1 MSMTIN
7 SNMNTNYVNGATGIE
22 PQIIDVKTG
31 EGTNRVG
38 ILVTV
43 ANVGEISD
51 VEGELTPSQEA
62 DLEALLALLGLD
74 GENAKEAT
82 MQTVLKAIQAAI
94 KQQSIS
100 VTSCTTAISDYDVTR
115 LEALKKAMQG
125 SDDPNA
131 QKIIDNVDRMME
143 LKKEI
148 EDLANNQG
156 MTYDGKFEGVD
167 PNPNFELNTRVREMG
182 DRIAD
187 IRHYKG
193 CMGGDK
199 MDGLLNTLAP
209 AMKTAVKDLL
219 AAYERLGRAGEHHL
233 FEDDGPDVLELREL
247 HLLERPQVPA
257 ADQQGR
263 AAADPQGNRRGAGAK
278 CHRPADRREDGGEDG
293 GDHRPA
299 PEHRHPRPGL
309 ILQLGPALPTERRD
323 PLGPRRFAFR

>member
-7 SNMNTNYVNGATGIE
+7 PNMNASCVNGATGIE

-31 EGTNRVG
+31 EGTNRAG

-94 KQQSIS
+94 KQQAAS
-100 VTSCTTAISDYDVTR
+100 VTTCTTAVSDYDVTR

-219 AAYERLGRAGEHHL
+219 AAYDKTSGWGVQVNITYSKMTAQTFSSFANFISSNDLKFPPQISKDA
-233 FEDDGPDVLELREL
+233 
-247 HLLERPQVPA
+247 LLQ
-257 ADQQGR
+257 
-263 AAADPQGNRRGAGAK
+263 
-278 CHRPADRREDGGEDG
+278 
-293 GDHRPA
+293 
-299 PEHRHPRPGL
+299 
-309 ILQLGPALPTERRD
+309 ILKEISEELGPNATAQQIDEKMEEKMAEIIAQLQNID
-323 PLGPRRFAFR
+323 IPLQA

>member
-7 SNMNTNYVNGATGIE
+7 PNMNAGFVNGATGIE
-22 PQIIDVKTG
+22 PQVIDVKTG
-31 EGTNRVG
+31 EGTNRAG

-219 AAYERLGRAGEHHL
+219 AAYDKTSGWGVQVNITYSKMTAQTFSSFANFISSNDLKFPPQISKDA
-233 FEDDGPDVLELREL
+233 
-247 HLLERPQVPA
+247 LLQ
-257 ADQQGR
+257 
-263 AAADPQGNRRGAGAK
+263 
-278 CHRPADRREDGGEDG
+278 
-293 GDHRPA
+293 
-299 PEHRHPRPGL
+299 
-309 ILQLGPALPTERRD
+309 ILKEISEELGPNATAQQIDEKMEEKMAEIIAQLQNIDIPIQ
-323 PLGPRRFAFR
+323 A

>member
-7 SNMNTNYVNGATGIE
+7 PNMNAGCVNGATGIE

-31 EGTNRVG
+31 EGTNRAG

-94 KQQSIS
+94 KQQAAS
-100 VTSCTTAISDYDVTR
+100 VTTCTTAISDYDGTR

-131 QKIIDNVDRMME
+131 QKIIDNVDRMMV

-156 MTYDGKFEGVD
+156 MTYDSKFEAED

-219 AAYERLGRAGEHHL
+219 AAYDKTSGWGVQVNITYSKMTAQTFSSFANFISSNDLKFPPQISKDA
-233 FEDDGPDVLELREL
+233 
-247 HLLERPQVPA
+247 LLQ
-257 ADQQGR
+257 
-263 AAADPQGNRRGAGAK
+263 
-278 CHRPADRREDGGEDG
+278 
-293 GDHRPA
+293 
-299 PEHRHPRPGL
+299 
-309 ILQLGPALPTERRD
+309 ILKEISEELGPNATAQQIDEKMEEKMAEIIAQLQNIDIPVQ
-323 PLGPRRFAFR
+323 A

>member
-7 SNMNTNYVNGATGIE
+7 PNMNAGCVNGATGIE

-31 EGTNRVG
+31 EGTNRAG

-131 QKIIDNVDRMME
+131 QKIIDNVDRMMV

-219 AAYERLGRAGEHHL
+219 AAYDKTSGWGVQVNITYSKMTAQTFSSFANFISSNDLKFPPQISKDA
-233 FEDDGPDVLELREL
+233 
-247 HLLERPQVPA
+247 LLQ
-257 ADQQGR
+257 
-263 AAADPQGNRRGAGAK
+263 
-278 CHRPADRREDGGEDG
+278 
-293 GDHRPA
+293 
-299 PEHRHPRPGL
+299 
-309 ILQLGPALPTERRD
+309 ILKEISEELGPNATAQQIDEKMEEKMAEIIAQLQNID
-323 PLGPRRFAFR
+323 IPLQA

>member
-31 EGTNRVG
+31 EGTNRAG

-74 GENAKEAT
+74 AENAKEAT

-219 AAYERLGRAGEHHL
+219 AAYDKTSGWGVQVNITYSKMTAQTFSSFANFISSNDLKFPPQISKDA
-233 FEDDGPDVLELREL
+233 
-247 HLLERPQVPA
+247 LLQ
-257 ADQQGR
+257 
-263 AAADPQGNRRGAGAK
+263 
-278 CHRPADRREDGGEDG
+278 
-293 GDHRPA
+293 
-299 PEHRHPRPGL
+299 
-309 ILQLGPALPTERRD
+309 ILKEISEELGPNATAQQIDEKMEEKMAEIIAQLQNIDIPVQ
-323 PLGPRRFAFR
+323 A

>member
-7 SNMNTNYVNGATGIE
+7 PNMNAGCVNGATGIE

-31 EGTNRVG
+31 EGTNRAG

-94 KQQSIS
+94 KQQAAS
-100 VTSCTTAISDYDVTR
+100 VTTCTTAISDYDVTR
-115 LEALKKAMQG
+115 LGALKKAMQG

-131 QKIIDNVDRMME
+131 QKIIDNVDRMMV

-219 AAYERLGRAGEHHL
+219 AAYDKTSGWGVQVNITYSKMTAQTFSSFANFISSNDLKFPPQISKDA
-233 FEDDGPDVLELREL
+233 
-247 HLLERPQVPA
+247 LLQ
-257 ADQQGR
+257 
-263 AAADPQGNRRGAGAK
+263 
-278 CHRPADRREDGGEDG
+278 
-293 GDHRPA
+293 
-299 PEHRHPRPGL
+299 
-309 ILQLGPALPTERRD
+309 ILKEISEELGPNATAQQIDEKMEEKMAEIIAQLQNID
-323 PLGPRRFAFR
+323 IPLQA

>member
-7 SNMNTNYVNGATGIE
+7 PNMNAGCVNGATGIE

-31 EGTNRVG
+31 EGTNRAG

-94 KQQSIS
+94 KQQAAS
-100 VTSCTTAISDYDVTR
+100 VTTCTTAISDYDVTR
-115 LEALKKAMQG
+115 LESLKKAMQG

-131 QKIIDNVDRMME
+131 QKIIDNVDRMMV

-219 AAYERLGRAGEHHL
+219 AAYDKTSGWGVQVNITYSKMTAQTFSSFANFISSNDLKFPPQISKDA
-233 FEDDGPDVLELREL
+233 
-247 HLLERPQVPA
+247 LLQ
-257 ADQQGR
+257 
-263 AAADPQGNRRGAGAK
+263 
-278 CHRPADRREDGGEDG
+278 
-293 GDHRPA
+293 
-299 PEHRHPRPGL
+299 
-309 ILQLGPALPTERRD
+309 ILKEISEELGPNATAQQIDEKMEEKMAEIIAQLQNID
-323 PLGPRRFAFR
+323 IPLQA

>member
-7 SNMNTNYVNGATGIE
+7 PNMNAGCVNGATGIE

-31 EGTNRVG
+31 EGTNRAG

-209 AMKTAVKDLL
+209 AMKTAVEDLL
-219 AAYERLGRAGEHHL
+219 AAYDKTSGWGVQVNITYSKMTAQTFSSFANFISSNDLKFPPQISKDA
-233 FEDDGPDVLELREL
+233 
-247 HLLERPQVPA
+247 LLQ
-257 ADQQGR
+257 
-263 AAADPQGNRRGAGAK
+263 
-278 CHRPADRREDGGEDG
+278 
-293 GDHRPA
+293 
-299 PEHRHPRPGL
+299 
-309 ILQLGPALPTERRD
+309 ILKEISEELGPNATAQQIDEKMEEKMAEIIAQLENIDIPVQ
-323 PLGPRRFAFR
+323 A

>member
-7 SNMNTNYVNGATGIE
+7 PNMNAGCVNGATGIE

-31 EGTNRVG
+31 EGTNRAG

-209 AMKTAVKDLL
+209 AMKTAVEDLL
-219 AAYERLGRAGEHHL
+219 AAYDKTSGWGVQVNITYSKMTAQTFSSFANFISSNDLKFPPQISKDA
-233 FEDDGPDVLELREL
+233 
-247 HLLERPQVPA
+247 LLQ
-257 ADQQGR
+257 
-263 AAADPQGNRRGAGAK
+263 
-278 CHRPADRREDGGEDG
+278 
-293 GDHRPA
+293 
-299 PEHRHPRPGL
+299 
-309 ILQLGPALPTERRD
+309 ILKEISEELGPNATAQQIDEKMEEKMAEIIAQLQNIDIPVQ
-323 PLGPRRFAFR
+323 A

>member
-7 SNMNTNYVNGATGIE
+7 PNMNAGCVNGATGIE

-31 EGTNRVG
+31 EGTNRAG

-51 VEGELTPSQEA
+51 VKGELTPSQEA

-219 AAYERLGRAGEHHL
+219 AAYDKTSGWGVQVNITYSKMTAQTFSSFANFISSNDLKFPPQISKDA
-233 FEDDGPDVLELREL
+233 
-247 HLLERPQVPA
+247 LLQ
-257 ADQQGR
+257 
-263 AAADPQGNRRGAGAK
+263 
-278 CHRPADRREDGGEDG
+278 
-293 GDHRPA
+293 
-299 PEHRHPRPGL
+299 
-309 ILQLGPALPTERRD
+309 ILKEISEELGPNATAQQIDEKMEEKMAEIIAQLENIDIPVQ
-323 PLGPRRFAFR
+323 A

>member
-31 EGTNRVG
+31 EGTNRTG

-209 AMKTAVKDLL
+209 AMKTAVEDLL
-219 AAYERLGRAGEHHL
+219 AAYDKTSGWGVQVNITYSKMTAQTFSSFANFISSNDLKFPPQISKDA
-233 FEDDGPDVLELREL
+233 
-247 HLLERPQVPA
+247 LLQ
-257 ADQQGR
+257 
-263 AAADPQGNRRGAGAK
+263 
-278 CHRPADRREDGGEDG
+278 
-293 GDHRPA
+293 
-299 PEHRHPRPGL
+299 
-309 ILQLGPALPTERRD
+309 ILKEIAEELGPNATAQQIDEKMEAKMAEIIAQLQNIDIPVQ
-323 PLGPRRFAFR
+323 A

>member
-7 SNMNTNYVNGATGIE
+7 PNMNAGCVNGATGIE

-31 EGTNRVG
+31 EGTNRAG

-209 AMKTAVKDLL
+209 AMKTAVEDLL
-219 AAYERLGRAGEHHL
+219 AAYDKTSGWGVQVNITYSKMTAQTFSSFANFISSNDLKFPPQISKDA
-233 FEDDGPDVLELREL
+233 
-247 HLLERPQVPA
+247 LLQ
-257 ADQQGR
+257 
-263 AAADPQGNRRGAGAK
+263 
-278 CHRPADRREDGGEDG
+278 
-293 GDHRPA
+293 
-299 PEHRHPRPGL
+299 
-309 ILQLGPALPTERRD
+309 ILKEISEELGPNATAQQIDEKMEEKMAEIIAQLQNID
-323 PLGPRRFAFR
+323 IPLQA

>member
-7 SNMNTNYVNGATGIE
+7 PNMNAGCVNGATGIE

-31 EGTNRVG
+31 EGTNRAG

-82 MQTVLKAIQAAI
+82 MQTVIKAIQAAI
-94 KQQSIS
+94 KQQAAS
-100 VTSCTTAISDYDVTR
+100 VTTCTTAISDYDVTR

-219 AAYERLGRAGEHHL
+219 AAYDKTSGWGVQVNITYSKMTAQTFSSFANFISSNDLKFPPQISKDA
-233 FEDDGPDVLELREL
+233 
-247 HLLERPQVPA
+247 LLQ
-257 ADQQGR
+257 
-263 AAADPQGNRRGAGAK
+263 
-278 CHRPADRREDGGEDG
+278 
-293 GDHRPA
+293 
-299 PEHRHPRPGL
+299 
-309 ILQLGPALPTERRD
+309 ILKEISEELGPNATAQQIDEKMEEKMAEIIAQLQNID
-323 PLGPRRFAFR
+323 IPLQA

>member
-7 SNMNTNYVNGATGIE
+7 PNMNASCVNGATGIE

-31 EGTNRVG
+31 EGTNRAG

-115 LEALKKAMQG
+115 LEALKRAMQG

-219 AAYERLGRAGEHHL
+219 AAYDKTSGWGVQVNITYSKMTAQTFSSFANFISSNDLKFPPQISKDA
-233 FEDDGPDVLELREL
+233 
-247 HLLERPQVPA
+247 LLQ
-257 ADQQGR
+257 
-263 AAADPQGNRRGAGAK
+263 
-278 CHRPADRREDGGEDG
+278 
-293 GDHRPA
+293 
-299 PEHRHPRPGL
+299 
-309 ILQLGPALPTERRD
+309 ILKEISEELGPNATAQQIDEKMEEKMAEIIAQLQNID
-323 PLGPRRFAFR
+323 IPLQA

>member
-31 EGTNRVG
+31 EGTNRAG

-51 VEGELTPSQEA
+51 VEGELTPSQES

-219 AAYERLGRAGEHHL
+219 AAYDKTSGWGVQVNITYSKMTAQTFSSFANFISSNDLKFPPQISKDA
-233 FEDDGPDVLELREL
+233 
-247 HLLERPQVPA
+247 LLQ
-257 ADQQGR
+257 
-263 AAADPQGNRRGAGAK
+263 
-278 CHRPADRREDGGEDG
+278 
-293 GDHRPA
+293 
-299 PEHRHPRPGL
+299 
-309 ILQLGPALPTERRD
+309 ILKEISEELGPNATAQQIDEKMEEKMAEIIAQLENIDIPVQ
-323 PLGPRRFAFR
+323 A

>member
-7 SNMNTNYVNGATGIE
+7 PNMNAGCVNGATGIE

-31 EGTNRVG
+31 EGTNRAG

-219 AAYERLGRAGEHHL
+219 AAYDKTSGWGVQVNITYSKMTAQTFSSFANFISSNDLKFPPQISKDA
-233 FEDDGPDVLELREL
+233 
-247 HLLERPQVPA
+247 LLQ
-257 ADQQGR
+257 
-263 AAADPQGNRRGAGAK
+263 
-278 CHRPADRREDGGEDG
+278 
-293 GDHRPA
+293 
-299 PEHRHPRPGL
+299 
-309 ILQLGPALPTERRD
+309 ILKEISEELGPNATAQQIDEKMEEKMAEIIAQLQNIDIPVQ
-323 PLGPRRFAFR
+323 A

>member
-31 EGTNRVG
+31 EGTNRAG

-94 KQQSIS
+94 KQQAAS
-100 VTSCTTAISDYDVTR
+100 VTTCTTAISDYDVTR

-219 AAYERLGRAGEHHL
+219 AAYDKTSGWGVQVNITYSKMTAQTFSSFANFISSNDLKFPPQISKDA
-233 FEDDGPDVLELREL
+233 
-247 HLLERPQVPA
+247 LLQ
-257 ADQQGR
+257 
-263 AAADPQGNRRGAGAK
+263 
-278 CHRPADRREDGGEDG
+278 
-293 GDHRPA
+293 
-299 PEHRHPRPGL
+299 
-309 ILQLGPALPTERRD
+309 ILKEISEELGPNATAQQIDEKMEEKMAEIIAQLQNID
-323 PLGPRRFAFR
+323 IPLQA

>member
-1 MSMTIN
+1 MSMSIK
-7 SNMNTNYVNGATGIE
+7 SNMRTSYVNGATGIE

-31 EGTNRVG
+31 EGTNRAG

-82 MQTVLKAIQAAI
+82 MQTVLKAIQDAI

-219 AAYERLGRAGEHHL
+219 AAYDKTSGWGVQVNITYSKMTAQTFSSFANFISSNDLKFPPQISKDA
-233 FEDDGPDVLELREL
+233 
-247 HLLERPQVPA
+247 LLQ
-257 ADQQGR
+257 
-263 AAADPQGNRRGAGAK
+263 
-278 CHRPADRREDGGEDG
+278 
-293 GDHRPA
+293 
-299 PEHRHPRPGL
+299 
-309 ILQLGPALPTERRD
+309 ILKEISEELGPNATAQQIDEKMEEKMAEIIAQLQNID
-323 PLGPRRFAFR
+323 IPLQA

>member
-31 EGTNRVG
+31 EGTNRAG

-51 VEGELTPSQEA
+51 VEGELTPSQES

-219 AAYERLGRAGEHHL
+219 AAYDKTSGWGVQVNITYSKMTAQTFSSFANFISSNDLKFPPQISKDA
-233 FEDDGPDVLELREL
+233 
-247 HLLERPQVPA
+247 LLQ
-257 ADQQGR
+257 
-263 AAADPQGNRRGAGAK
+263 
-278 CHRPADRREDGGEDG
+278 
-293 GDHRPA
+293 
-299 PEHRHPRPGL
+299 
-309 ILQLGPALPTERRD
+309 ILKEISEELGPNATAQQIDEKMEEKMAEIIAQLQNID
-323 PLGPRRFAFR
+323 IPLQA

>member
-94 KQQSIS
+94 KQQAAS
-100 VTSCTTAISDYDVTR
+100 VTTCTTAISDYDVTR

-209 AMKTAVKDLL
+209 AMKTAVEDLL
-219 AAYERLGRAGEHHL
+219 AAYDKTSGWGVQVNITYSKMTAQTFSSFANFISSNDLKFPPQISKDA
-233 FEDDGPDVLELREL
+233 
-247 HLLERPQVPA
+247 LLQ
-257 ADQQGR
+257 
-263 AAADPQGNRRGAGAK
+263 
-278 CHRPADRREDGGEDG
+278 
-293 GDHRPA
+293 
-299 PEHRHPRPGL
+299 
-309 ILQLGPALPTERRD
+309 ILKEISEELGPNATAQQIDEKMEEKMAEIIAQLQNID
-323 PLGPRRFAFR
+323 IPRQA

>member
-31 EGTNRVG
+31 EGTNRTG

-219 AAYERLGRAGEHHL
+219 AAYDKTSGWGVQVNITYSKMTAQTFSSFANFISSNDLKFPPQISKDA
-233 FEDDGPDVLELREL
+233 
-247 HLLERPQVPA
+247 LLQ
-257 ADQQGR
+257 
-263 AAADPQGNRRGAGAK
+263 
-278 CHRPADRREDGGEDG
+278 
-293 GDHRPA
+293 
-299 PEHRHPRPGL
+299 
-309 ILQLGPALPTERRD
+309 ILKEIAEELGPNATAQQIDEKMAEKMAEIIAQLQNIDIPVQ
-323 PLGPRRFAFR
+323 A

>member
-7 SNMNTNYVNGATGIE
+7 PNMNAGCVNGATGIE

-31 EGTNRVG
+31 EGTNRAG

-51 VEGELTPSQEA
+51 VEGELTPSQES

-94 KQQSIS
+94 KQQAAS
-100 VTSCTTAISDYDVTR
+100 VTTCTTAISDYDVTR

-219 AAYERLGRAGEHHL
+219 AAYDKTSGWGVQVNITYSKMTAQTFSSFANFISSNDLKFPPQISKDA
-233 FEDDGPDVLELREL
+233 
-247 HLLERPQVPA
+247 LLQ
-257 ADQQGR
+257 
-263 AAADPQGNRRGAGAK
+263 
-278 CHRPADRREDGGEDG
+278 
-293 GDHRPA
+293 
-299 PEHRHPRPGL
+299 
-309 ILQLGPALPTERRD
+309 ILKEISEELGPNATAQQIDEKMEEKMAEIIAQLQNIDIPVQ
-323 PLGPRRFAFR
+323 A

>member
-7 SNMNTNYVNGATGIE
+7 PNMNAGCVNGATGIE

-31 EGTNRVG
+31 EGTNRAG

-209 AMKTAVKDLL
+209 AMKTAVEDLL
-219 AAYERLGRAGEHHL
+219 AAYDKTSGWGVQVNITYSKMTAQTFLSFANFISSNDL
-233 FEDDGPDVLELREL
+233 KCPPQISKDA
-247 HLLERPQVPA
+247 LLQ
-257 ADQQGR
+257 
-263 AAADPQGNRRGAGAK
+263 
-278 CHRPADRREDGGEDG
+278 
-293 GDHRPA
+293 
-299 PEHRHPRPGL
+299 
-309 ILQLGPALPTERRD
+309 ILKEISEELGPNATAQQIDEKMEEKMAEIIAQLQNID
-323 PLGPRRFAFR
+323 IPLQA

>member
-7 SNMNTNYVNGATGIE
+7 PNMNAGCVNGATGIE

-31 EGTNRVG
+31 EGTNRAG

-131 QKIIDNVDRMME
+131 QKIIDNVDRMMA

-219 AAYERLGRAGEHHL
+219 AAYDKTSGWGVQVNITYSKMTAQTFSSFANFISSNDLKFPPQISKDA
-233 FEDDGPDVLELREL
+233 
-247 HLLERPQVPA
+247 LLQ
-257 ADQQGR
+257 
-263 AAADPQGNRRGAGAK
+263 
-278 CHRPADRREDGGEDG
+278 
-293 GDHRPA
+293 
-299 PEHRHPRPGL
+299 
-309 ILQLGPALPTERRD
+309 ILKEISEELGPNATAQQIDEKMEEKMAEIIAQLQNID
-323 PLGPRRFAFR
+323 IPLQA

>member
-7 SNMNTNYVNGATGIE
+7 PNMNAGCVNGATGIE

-31 EGTNRVG
+31 EGTNRAG

-100 VTSCTTAISDYDVTR
+100 VTTCTTAISDYDVTR

-219 AAYERLGRAGEHHL
+219 AAYDKTSGWGVQVNITYSKMTAQTFSSFANFISSNDLKFPPQISKDA
-233 FEDDGPDVLELREL
+233 
-247 HLLERPQVPA
+247 LLQ
-257 ADQQGR
+257 
-263 AAADPQGNRRGAGAK
+263 
-278 CHRPADRREDGGEDG
+278 
-293 GDHRPA
+293 
-299 PEHRHPRPGL
+299 
-309 ILQLGPALPTERRD
+309 ILKEISEELGPNATAQQIDEKMEEKMAEIIAQLQNID
-323 PLGPRRFAFR
+323 IPLQA

>member
-31 EGTNRVG
+31 EGTNRAG

-51 VEGELTPSQEA
+51 VKGELTPSQEA

-74 GENAKEAT
+74 AENAKEAT

-94 KQQSIS
+94 KQQAAS
-100 VTSCTTAISDYDVTR
+100 VTTCTTAISDYDVTR

-131 QKIIDNVDRMME
+131 QKIIDNVDRMMV

-219 AAYERLGRAGEHHL
+219 AAYDKTSGWGVQVNITYSKMTAQTFSSFANFISSNDLKFPPQISKDA
-233 FEDDGPDVLELREL
+233 
-247 HLLERPQVPA
+247 LLQ
-257 ADQQGR
+257 
-263 AAADPQGNRRGAGAK
+263 
-278 CHRPADRREDGGEDG
+278 
-293 GDHRPA
+293 
-299 PEHRHPRPGL
+299 
-309 ILQLGPALPTERRD
+309 ILKEISEELGPNATAQQIDEKMEEKMAEIIAQLQNIDIPIQ
-323 PLGPRRFAFR
+323 A

>member
-7 SNMNTNYVNGATGIE
+7 PNMNAGCVNGATGIA

-31 EGTNRVG
+31 EGTNRAG

-43 ANVGEISD
+43 ANVGESSD
-51 VEGELTPSQEA
+51 VEGELTPSQES

-94 KQQSIS
+94 KQQAAS
-100 VTSCTTAISDYDVTR
+100 VTTCTTAISDYDVTR

-131 QKIIDNVDRMME
+131 QKIIDNVDRMMV

-187 IRHYKG
+187 IRHYKD

-219 AAYERLGRAGEHHL
+219 AAYDKTSGWGVQVNITYSKMTAQTFSSFANFISSNDLKFPPQISQDA
-233 FEDDGPDVLELREL
+233 
-247 HLLERPQVPA
+247 LLQ
-257 ADQQGR
+257 
-263 AAADPQGNRRGAGAK
+263 
-278 CHRPADRREDGGEDG
+278 
-293 GDHRPA
+293 
-299 PEHRHPRPGL
+299 
-309 ILQLGPALPTERRD
+309 ILKEISEELGPNATAQQIDEKMEEKMAEIIAQLQNID
-323 PLGPRRFAFR
+323 IPLQA

>member
-7 SNMNTNYVNGATGIE
+7 PNMNAGFVNGATGIE
-22 PQIIDVKTG
+22 PQVIDVKTG
-31 EGTNRVG
+31 EGTNRAG

-219 AAYERLGRAGEHHL
+219 AAYDKTSGWGVQVNITYSKMTAQTFSSFANFISSNDLKFPPQISKDA
-233 FEDDGPDVLELREL
+233 
-247 HLLERPQVPA
+247 LLQ
-257 ADQQGR
+257 
-263 AAADPQGNRRGAGAK
+263 
-278 CHRPADRREDGGEDG
+278 
-293 GDHRPA
+293 
-299 PEHRHPRPGL
+299 
-309 ILQLGPALPTERRD
+309 ILKEISEELGPNATAQQIDEKMEEKMAEIIAQLENIDIPVQ
-323 PLGPRRFAFR
+323 A

>member
-31 EGTNRVG
+31 EGTNRAG

-74 GENAKEAT
+74 GENVKEAT

-209 AMKTAVKDLL
+209 AMKTAVEDLL
-219 AAYERLGRAGEHHL
+219 AAYDKTSGWGVQVNITYSKMTAQTFSSFANFISSNDLKFPPQISKDA
-233 FEDDGPDVLELREL
+233 
-247 HLLERPQVPA
+247 LLQ
-257 ADQQGR
+257 
-263 AAADPQGNRRGAGAK
+263 
-278 CHRPADRREDGGEDG
+278 
-293 GDHRPA
+293 
-299 PEHRHPRPGL
+299 
-309 ILQLGPALPTERRD
+309 ILKEIAEELGPNATAQQIDEKMEEKMAEIIAQLQNIDIPVQ
-323 PLGPRRFAFR
+323 A

>member
-7 SNMNTNYVNGATGIE
+7 PNMNTNYVNGATGIE
-22 PQIIDVKTG
+22 PQVIDVKTG
-31 EGTNRVG
+31 EGSNRAG

-43 ANVGEISD
+43 ADVGEISD

-74 GENAKEAT
+74 GENAKSAT

-94 KQQSIS
+94 KQQAIS
-100 VTSCTTAISDYDVTR
+100 VTTCTTAISDYDVTR

-148 EDLANNQG
+148 EDLANNKG

-199 MDGLLNTLAP
+199 MDALLNTLAP

-219 AAYERLGRAGEHHL
+219 AAYDKTSGWGVQVNITYSKMTSQTLSSFANFIASNDL
-233 FEDDGPDVLELREL
+233 KFPPQISKDA
-247 HLLERPQVPA
+247 LLQ
-257 ADQQGR
+257 
-263 AAADPQGNRRGAGAK
+263 
-278 CHRPADRREDGGEDG
+278 
-293 GDHRPA
+293 
-299 PEHRHPRPGL
+299 
-309 ILQLGPALPTERRD
+309 ILKEISEELGPNATAQQIDEKMEEKMAEIIAQLQDIDIPVQ
-323 PLGPRRFAFR
+323 A

>member
-7 SNMNTNYVNGATGIE
+7 PNMNAGFVNGATGIE
-22 PQIIDVKTG
+22 PQVIDVKTG
-31 EGTNRVG
+31 EGTNRAG

-94 KQQSIS
+94 KQQAAS
-100 VTSCTTAISDYDVTR
+100 VTTCTTAISDYDVTR

-219 AAYERLGRAGEHHL
+219 AAYDKTSGWGVQVNITYSKMTAQTFSSFANFISSNDLKFPPQISKDA
-233 FEDDGPDVLELREL
+233 
-247 HLLERPQVPA
+247 LLQ
-257 ADQQGR
+257 
-263 AAADPQGNRRGAGAK
+263 
-278 CHRPADRREDGGEDG
+278 
-293 GDHRPA
+293 
-299 PEHRHPRPGL
+299 
-309 ILQLGPALPTERRD
+309 ILKEISEELGPNATAQQIDEKMEEKMAEIIAQLQNIDIPVQ
-323 PLGPRRFAFR
+323 A

>member
-31 EGTNRVG
+31 EGTNRTG

-209 AMKTAVKDLL
+209 AMKTAVEDLL
-219 AAYERLGRAGEHHL
+219 AAYDKTSGWGVQVNITYSKMTAQTFSSFANFISSNDLKFPPQISKDA
-233 FEDDGPDVLELREL
+233 
-247 HLLERPQVPA
+247 LLQ
-257 ADQQGR
+257 
-263 AAADPQGNRRGAGAK
+263 
-278 CHRPADRREDGGEDG
+278 
-293 GDHRPA
+293 
-299 PEHRHPRPGL
+299 
-309 ILQLGPALPTERRD
+309 ILKEIAEELGPNATAQQIDEKIEEKMAEIIAQLQNIDIPVQ
-323 PLGPRRFAFR
+323 A

>member
-31 EGTNRVG
+31 EGTNRAG

-209 AMKTAVKDLL
+209 AMKTAVEDLL
-219 AAYERLGRAGEHHL
+219 AAYDKTSGWGVQVNITYSKMTSQTFSSFANFISSNDLKFPPQISKDA
-233 FEDDGPDVLELREL
+233 
-247 HLLERPQVPA
+247 LLQ
-257 ADQQGR
+257 
-263 AAADPQGNRRGAGAK
+263 
-278 CHRPADRREDGGEDG
+278 
-293 GDHRPA
+293 
-299 PEHRHPRPGL
+299 
-309 ILQLGPALPTERRD
+309 ILKEIAEELGPNATAQQIDEKMEEKMAEIIAQLQNIDIPVQ
-323 PLGPRRFAFR
+323 A

>member
-131 QKIIDNVDRMME
+131 QKIIDNVDRMMV

-209 AMKTAVKDLL
+209 AMKTAVEDLL
-219 AAYERLGRAGEHHL
+219 AAYDKTSGWGVQVNITYSKMTAQTFSSFANFISSNDLKFPPQISKDA
-233 FEDDGPDVLELREL
+233 
-247 HLLERPQVPA
+247 LLQ
-257 ADQQGR
+257 
-263 AAADPQGNRRGAGAK
+263 
-278 CHRPADRREDGGEDG
+278 
-293 GDHRPA
+293 
-299 PEHRHPRPGL
+299 
-309 ILQLGPALPTERRD
+309 ILKEIAEELGPNATAQQIDEKMEEKMAEIIAQLQNIDIPVQ
-323 PLGPRRFAFR
+323 A